1 MVAMMLSHHYI
12 KNCKFYIFLSYTPW
26 NYQNLFSYQHNLLPA
41 NFNSCFEKVKT
52 MHTHGTRMESQ
63 SKFFIP
69 RYNAVTGQ
77 KSLMYSGAVMWN
89 SLLRHI
95 TECDAVTSYC
105 KTLKKYLLGSSEQ

>member
-1 MVAMMLSHHYI
+1 MMLSHHYI
-12 KNCKFYIFLSYTPW
+12 KNFANFKYSSVILHGTIKIM
-26 NYQNLFSYQHNLLPA
+26 FSYQHNLLPA

-105 KTLKKYLLGSSEQ
+105 KRLKKYLLGSSEQ